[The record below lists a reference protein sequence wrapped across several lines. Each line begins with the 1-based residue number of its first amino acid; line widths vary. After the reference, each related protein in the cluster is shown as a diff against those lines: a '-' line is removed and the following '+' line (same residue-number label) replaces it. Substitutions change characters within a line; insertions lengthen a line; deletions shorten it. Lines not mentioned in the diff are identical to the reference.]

1 LGGGD
6 RLTPVGVPVDAV
18 LFDWRGTLVVTLSLS
33 EWVARALQQTDRDSS
48 PNEVANVEA
57 ALVRAIDHADVQQNW
72 DRVDESVLIHRET
85 YTRLFQ
91 VAGLDDELAEA
102 LSSVESNP
110 AHNPFADDV
119 ADTLRTLKVAGVWV
133 GIISDIHFDLR
144 PVFADAGLLDLV
156 DCFVLSFEHGVQKPN
171 PRMFRVALGEL
182 GVEPA
187 KALMVGDRAS
197 HDGAAVELG
206 MPTLLIP
213 PLTATSQRRLSV
225 VLRACGLRT
234 DNSNT
239 AATQPPTSAEP

>member
-1 LGGGD
+1 MGDGG

-33 EWVARALQQTDRDSS
+33 EWVARALQQTDRDSP

-72 DRVDESVLIHRET
+72 DRADESALIHRET

-91 VAGLDDELAEA
+91 VAGVDDELAEA
-102 LSSVESNP
+102 LYSVESDP

-119 ADTLRTLKVAGVWV
+119 AGTLRALKVAGVRV
-133 GIISDIHFDLR
+133 AIISDIHFDLR

-171 PRMFRVALGEL
+171 PRIFRVALDEL

-206 MPTLLIP
+206 TPTLLIP
-213 PLTATSQRRLSV
+213 ALTATSQQRLSV
-225 VLRACGLRT
+225 ALRACGLPT

-239 AATQPPTSAEP
+239 AAPQPPTSAEP

>member
-1 LGGGD
+1 
-6 RLTPVGVPVDAV
+6 VDAV

-33 EWVARALQQTDRDSS
+33 EWVERALQQTRRDSP

-57 ALVRAIDHADVQQNW
+57 ALVRAIDHPDVQQNW
-72 DRVDESVLIHRET
+72 DRVDESALIHRET

-102 LSSVESNP
+102 LYSVESNP

-119 ADTLRTLKVAGVWV
+119 ADTLRTLQVAGMRVA
-133 GIISDIHFDLR
+133 IISDIHFDLR
-144 PVFADAGLLDLV
+144 PVFADAGLATFV

-171 PRMFRVALGEL
+171 PQIFHIALDEL
-182 GVEPA
+182 CVEPA

-206 MPTLLIP
+206 IPTLLIP
-213 PLTATSQRRLSV
+213 PLTATSQQRSSV
-225 VLRACGLRT
+225 VLRACGLPT
-234 DNSNT
+234 DNSHRSP
-239 AATQPPTSAEP
+239 QPPTSAEP